1 MTALPPDAEA
11 QQHPNPEPDPEPDPA
26 PEPGPEPS
34 GVPAADDAAERL
46 RDLDDAP
53 VDRHVAI
60 YEDAHRRLEEGLAD
74 LDER

>member
-1 MTALPPDAEA
+1 MTALPPDAET
-11 QQHPNPEPDPEPDPA
+11 QQHPDAED
-26 PEPGPEPS
+26 EPS

-46 RDLDDAP
+46 RDLDAAP
-53 VDRHVAI
+53 VDQHVAI